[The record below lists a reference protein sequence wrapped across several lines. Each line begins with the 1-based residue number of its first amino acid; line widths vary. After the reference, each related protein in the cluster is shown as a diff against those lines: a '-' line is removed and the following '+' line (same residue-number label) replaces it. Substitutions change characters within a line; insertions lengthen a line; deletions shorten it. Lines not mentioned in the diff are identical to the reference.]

1 MKITIEKLN
10 KLSIDQ
16 LLDLKLKKERIEIDN
31 PSDLEL
37 TFKDSNN
44 IAESFGVTDDFTK
57 RIVRG
62 LEDLKEIEKT
72 AIKKISRYMEDNNL
86 DVYKKT
92 DHAEDDIAALL
103 SSLLNNKKEVDE
115 ELFRDTAKKILD
127 PETYKIALTGAGQLE
142 YMYKT
147 LAPSTLN
154 ELSYLMYTLGSKS
167 SK

>member
-44 IAESFGVTDDFTK
+44 IAESFGVADDFTK

-92 DHAEDDIAALL
+92 DH
-103 SSLLNNKKEVDE
+103 LLNNKKEVDE

-127 PETYKIALTGAGQLE
+127 PQTYKIALTGAGQLE